1 MALGINKV
9 ILVGHLGKDPIT
21 QDIGNGIKKA
31 TFTLATTESL
41 PSRDGTKT
49 EHTEWHN
56 IILWRGL
63 AEVAEKYLR
72 KGQSVYI
79 EGRLRS
85 RQYDDKEGNKRNI
98 TEVLCDNMVMLGGGK
113 QTGPGP
119 IVTTQQEQYG
129 TPPTQPNMQNTN
141 SQDNNISFTNDSS
154 NDDLPF

>member
-9 ILVGHLGKDPIT
+9 ILVGNLGKDPIT

-31 TFTLATTESL
+31 TFTIATTESI
-41 PSRDGTKT
+41 SGRDGIKT
-49 EHTEWHN
+49 DHTEWHN

-72 KGQSVYI
+72 KGHTVYI

-85 RQYDDKEGNKRNI
+85 RQYDDKDGNKKYI
-98 TEVLCDNMVMLGGGK
+98 TEILCDNMVMLGGGK
-113 QTGPGP
+113 QSGPSP
-119 IVTTQQEQYG
+119 IVTAQTG
-129 TPPTQPNMQNTN
+129 DFGTQPINQNNTN
-141 SQDNNISFTNDSS
+141 QENKDEYSNEGS

>member
-9 ILVGHLGKDPIT
+9 ILVGNLGKDPIT

-31 TFTLATTESL
+31 TFTLATTESI
-41 PSRDGTKT
+41 SGRDGTKT

-72 KGQSVYI
+72 KGHTVYI

-85 RQYDDKEGNKRNI
+85 RQYDDKDGNKRYI
-98 TEVLCDNMVMLGGGK
+98 TEVNCDNMVMLGGGK
-113 QTGPGP
+113 QSGPTP
-119 IVTTQQEQYG
+119 IVTSPQAQFG
-129 TPPTQPNMQNTN
+129 TQPVNQNDTTPE
-141 SQDNNISFTNDSS
+141 NNVSFSNEAS

>member
-9 ILVGHLGKDPIT
+9 ILVGNLGKDPIT
-21 QDIGNGIKKA
+21 QDIGNGVKKA
-31 TFTLATTESL
+31 TFSIATTESI
-41 PSRDGTKT
+41 PGRDGTKT

-56 IILWRGL
+56 VILWRGL

-72 KGQSVYI
+72 KGHTVYI

-113 QTGPGP
+113 QSGPAP
-119 IVTTQQEQYG
+119 IVTEQQEQFG
-129 TPPTQPNMQNTN
+129 TQPVNQNDT
-141 SQDNNISFTNDSS
+141 TLDSKNEYSNEGS

>member
-9 ILVGHLGKDPIT
+9 ILVGNLGKDPIT
-21 QDIGNGIKKA
+21 QDIGNGVKKV
-31 TFTLATTESL
+31 TFSLATTEVLTTREGAKS
-41 PSRDGTKT
+41 

-72 KGQSVYI
+72 KGHQVYI

-85 RQYDDKEGNKRNI
+85 RQYDDKEGNKRNV
-98 TEVLCDNMVMLGGGK
+98 TEIQCDNMVMLGGGK
-113 QTGPGP
+113 QTGPAP
-119 IVTTQQEQYG
+119 IVTTQQEQFG
-129 TPPTQPNMQNTN
+129 TQPINQNDTA
-141 SQDNNISFTNDSS
+141 QENNIAFTNDAS

>member
-9 ILVGHLGKDPIT
+9 ILIGNLGKDPIT

-31 TFTLATTESL
+31 TFSLATTETL
-41 PSRDGTKT
+41 TSREGTKT

-72 KGQSVYI
+72 KGNQVYI

-85 RQYDDKEGNKRNI
+85 RQYDDKEGVKHYV
-98 TEVLCDNMVMLGGGK
+98 TEIQCDNMVMMGGGK
-113 QTGPGP
+113 QSGPAPVVTG
-119 IVTTQQEQYG
+119 QQEQYG
-129 TPPTQPNMQNTN
+129 APAESQN
-141 SQDNNISFTNDSS
+141 NNNQGGNVAFGNDVP

>member
-21 QDIGNGIKKA
+21 QDIGNGVKKA
-31 TFTLATTESL
+31 TFSLATSEVLTTQ
-41 PSRDGTKT
+41 DGTKT

-63 AEVAEKYLR
+63 ADIAEKYLR
-72 KGQSVYI
+72 KGHQVYI

-113 QTGPGP
+113 PTGPAP
-119 IVTTQQEQYG
+119 IVTEQKG
-129 TPPTQPNMQNTN
+129 QFGTQPVNQN
-141 SQDNNISFTNDSS
+141 DNNEENNVAFTNDAA

>member
-21 QDIGNGIKKA
+21 QDIGNGVKKA
-31 TFTLATTESL
+31 TFSLATAEVLTTQ
-41 PSRDGTKT
+41 DGKKT

-63 AEVAEKYLR
+63 ADVAEKYLR
-72 KGQSVYI
+72 KGHQVYI

-85 RQYDDKEGNKRNI
+85 RQYDDKDGNKRNI

-113 QTGPGP
+113 PTGPAP
-119 IVTTQQEQYG
+119 VVTEQKG
-129 TPPTQPNMQNTN
+129 QFGTQPVNQNETN
-141 SQDNNISFTNDSS
+141 PENNLEYKNDAA

>member
-9 ILVGHLGKDPIT
+9 ILVGNLGKDPIT
-21 QDIGNGIKKA
+21 QDIGNGVKKA
-31 TFTLATTESL
+31 TFSIATTESI
-41 PSRDGTKT
+41 PGRDGTKT

-56 IILWRGL
+56 VILWRGL

-72 KGQSVYI
+72 KGHTVYI

-113 QTGPGP
+113 QSGPAP
-119 IVTTQQEQYG
+119 IVTAQQEQFG
-129 TPPTQPNMQNTN
+129 TQPVNQNDT
-141 SQDNNISFTNDSS
+141 TLDSKNEYSNEGS